1 MNKQEK
7 IYASI
12 LGSILLVFVFLLAWA
27 LMDISNENY
36 KRINRPYAIKVN
48 NEIVHR
54 NSKIDIDH
62 RGSILTV
69 YDGDKKYIYS
79 QNWSVESEPIDGE

>member
-7 IYASI
+7 IIASVFGISLVATII
-12 LGSILLVFVFLLAWA
+12 LTVGTLIHA
-27 LMDISNENY
+27 SNEHD

-54 NSKIDIDH
+54 NSKIDIDS

-79 QNWSVESEPIDGE
+79 QNWSVESEPIDNE

>member
-1 MNKQEK
+1 MNKKEK
-7 IYASI
+7 ITFGIFCAFVTFCCFS
-12 LGSILLVFVFLLAWA
+12 LVGA
-27 LMDISNENY
+27 LVHKAIETN
-36 KRINRPYAIKVN
+36 KAINRPYAIKVN

-54 NSKIDIDH
+54 NSKIDIDS

-79 QNWSVESEPIDGE
+79 QNWSVESEPIDNE

>member
-7 IYASI
+7 IIASVLGMGLVTVFI
-12 LGSILLVFVFLLAWA
+12 LIVGML
-27 LMDISNENY
+27 ISVAKDVE
-36 KRINRPYAIKVN
+36 KRANKPYAIKVN